1 MTALGKTIF
10 FQLYAFAVLF
20 FESLIP
26 TILLI
31 ILNIISLI
39 KFKTMMSRVR
49 PSLLMRHVEIKLVRL
64 VLSLTFICIFTR
76 MLDNLTEFFARGL
89 FVLEI
94 HLSTEMES
102 LRILSRQTAIFF
114 LFAAHALDIIV
125 CYYHDRHLKYVTCL
139 VFRKPFKIL
148 TEFIYDKF
156 HSFI

>member
-1 MTALGKTIF
+1 MTSFGETIY
-10 FQLYAFAVLF
+10 FQLYALAVLF
-20 FESLIP
+20 LESLIP
-26 TILLI
+26 TILLF

-39 KFKTMMSRVR
+39 KFKMMLSRVT

-94 HLSTEMES
+94 QLSSEMES

-114 LFAAHALDIIV
+114 LFGAHALDGIV
-125 CYYHDRHLKYVTCL
+125 CY
-139 VFRKPFKIL
+139 I
-148 TEFIYDKF
+148 
-156 HSFI
+156 